1 VDVILELVKKMPEG
15 CANMKTCHNCGL
27 GIEDS
32 NDLVSCFK
40 YKTLSNSQEEKTNC
54 ICYIERILEDGEPL
68 PPIQHLLLVEQELGK
83 RKMKIS
89 INNGLRV

>member
-1 VDVILELVKKMPEG
+1 
-15 CANMKTCHNCGL
+15 MKTCHNCGL

-32 NDLVSCFK
+32 KDLVSCFK
-40 YKTLSNSQEEKTNC
+40 YKTLSNSLEEKTNC
-54 ICYIERILEDGEPL
+54 IYFIERIVEDGEPL

-89 INNGLRV
+89 INNGLRM